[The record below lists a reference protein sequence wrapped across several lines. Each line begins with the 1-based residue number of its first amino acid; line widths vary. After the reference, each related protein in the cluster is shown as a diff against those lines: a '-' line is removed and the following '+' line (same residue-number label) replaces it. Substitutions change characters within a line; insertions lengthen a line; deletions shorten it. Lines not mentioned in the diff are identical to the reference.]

1 MNAPSDRSGET
12 EMDARYGDADL
23 CVAFVLAPDFTLLPF
38 AGFIDAMR
46 HAADEG
52 DRSRQIYCRWT
63 CLSAT
68 DEPIRSSCGVEILP
82 WEPLKSP
89 ERYDYLIVV
98 GGLLPSMDRLHPET
112 LEFIRQAVDAGRSV
126 VGLCTGSFV
135 MAEAG
140 LMKRR
145 RCAVHAHHLT
155 EFVERYPDSIPVINE
170 IYVVDGPFITCPGGT
185 AAIDVAV
192 DILSEHCG
200 RSRGMKGLT
209 ALVVDKHRESYQIA
223 RMPFEDFEH
232 CGDWRVERAVRFMR
246 QHLAARMNVE
256 EVAGKI
262 GSTILQL
269 ERAFKRHT
277 RKTPSAIW
285 REVKLQ
291 HARSRLLNT
300 SRSVTEIAFECGFA
314 DSSHFSRLFR
324 KKFGEPPQ
332 RYRESRRSE
341 VRQG

>member
-1 MNAPSDRSGET
+1 MEMGYRSGDT
-12 EMDARYGDADL
+12 GIDARYGEADVS
-23 CVAFVLAPDFTLLPF
+23 VAFILSPGFTLLPF

-68 DEPIRSSCGVEILP
+68 EDPIRSSCGMEVVP
-82 WEPLKSP
+82 WEPLEDV
-89 ERYDYLIVV
+89 ERYDYVVVV
-98 GGLLPSMDRLHPET
+98 GGLLPSMDRHFT
-112 LEFIRQAVDAGRSV
+112 QTYEFIREAARAGRSV

-135 MAEAG
+135 IAEAG
-140 LMKRR
+140 LMKGR
-145 RCAVHAHHLT
+145 RCAVHAHHRT
-155 EFVERYPDSIPVINE
+155 EFVDRYPDSIPVINE

-246 QHLAARMNVE
+246 KNLAARMNVE